1 MFKLLDGSQTLGRG
15 WTFWSCFLA
24 VLAAALV
31 YPVFADSYDVGN
43 FSYFL
48 IWIFM
53 ALGLCLMWGYGGM
66 LSFGQTLFFGI
77 AGYAYGVLA
86 INMGGGSATIAA
98 LVLSIVIAMIAAGIL
113 GYFMIWGGIN
123 GIFFGIVTLS
133 ATLVLAF
140 FLGQTAGPEWHIGPA
155 RLNGY
160 NGMKGMDPLAIG
172 DYYIEGS
179 ALYYVMVALIV
190 IVYLAL
196 RMLVNSRIGN
206 VIVAT
211 RENPQRAEMLG
222 YDVRKY
228 QLLTFVIGS
237 GLAGLSGALYTSWGQ
252 FITPSSIGLPAAAM
266 PIVWVAFSGRSDLT
280 ATLVGS
286 FLLLFGF
293 QTITV
298 YSQQAALVL
307 MGALLLATVMLAP
320 QGFVLGVGKLVA
332 DRWRARGRRSESPAF
347 GGRQPAAI
355 GRDLTMALVDVKGV
369 TKRFGGLTAVS
380 DVDLTVNAGEI
391 HCLIGPNG
399 AGKSTLFKLI
409 VGLYPPTK
417 GTILFDSIDITEERP
432 FARVQRG
439 MSIKM
444 QAPSVFK
451 ELPVR
456 QNIQIAL
463 QKRFSDAKRGVE
475 EDRLLA
481 LLNLAAD
488 SGKLA
493 GALSHGQQQWL
504 EIGMALALQPQLLL
518 LDEPTAGMSPE
529 ETFRTG
535 ELIKSFNAEGMTVLV
550 VEHDMAFVRQ
560 IAQRVTVLHL
570 GKIFARGNLEAI
582 IQDEKVAEIYLGKTH
597 AH

>member
-15 WTFWSCFLA
+15 WTFWSCFLV

-172 DYYIEGS
+172 DYFIEGS

-332 DRWRARGRRSESPAF
+332 DRWRARGRRSESP
-347 GGRQPAAI
+347 
-355 GRDLTMALVDVKGV
+355 
-369 TKRFGGLTAVS
+369 GLA
-380 DVDLTVNAGEI
+380 
-391 HCLIGPNG
+391 
-399 AGKSTLFKLI
+399 
-409 VGLYPPTK
+409 
-417 GTILFDSIDITEERP
+417 
-432 FARVQRG
+432 
-439 MSIKM
+439 
-444 QAPSVFK
+444 
-451 ELPVR
+451 
-456 QNIQIAL
+456 
-463 QKRFSDAKRGVE
+463 DASR
-475 EDRLLA
+475 
-481 LLNLAAD
+481 
-488 SGKLA
+488 
-493 GALSHGQQQWL
+493 
-504 EIGMALALQPQLLL
+504 LQP
-518 LDEPTAGMSPE
+518 DET
-529 ETFRTG
+529 
-535 ELIKSFNAEGMTVLV
+535 
-550 VEHDMAFVRQ
+550 
-560 IAQRVTVLHL
+560 
-570 GKIFARGNLEAI
+570 
-582 IQDEKVAEIYLGKTH
+582 
-597 AH
+597 